1 MRHIFYFIPAKQ
13 TRVSFHTRCACPVP
27 APLFTI
33 ICILLIFPHNY
44 ICFHCPN
51 TLYPDTLWKRYS
63 IYTIQYL
70 AFTYKSTANQNP
82 CDRHIFITVFYSIAI
97 SRQEVKIIY
106 KSVKI
111 LKAFF
116 SKSIY
121 NVDRICCGA
130 ISAPQQSIK
139 LKHKNL

>member
-1 MRHIFYFIPAKQ
+1 MCDYPFFIPQ
-13 TRVSFHTRCACPVP
+13 VV
-27 APLFTI
+27 LFANSSLFWFKVTNEHREFRNY
-33 ICILLIFPHNY
+33 LISVFTAQN
-44 ICFHCPN
+44 I
-51 TLYPDTLWKRYS
+51 LYPDTLWKRYS

-70 AFTYKSTANQNP
+70 ASTYKSTANQNP
-82 CDRHIFITVFYSIAI
+82 CDHHIFITVFYSIAI

-121 NVDRICCGA
+121 NVSRICCGA